1 MLSSL
6 TKYDNPFGGA
16 IVPRRTALSTDCK
29 KMVQKTLES
38 YKRIFITGRVICT

>member
-29 KMVQKTLES
+29 KNGTKNI
-38 YKRIFITGRVICT
+38 RIL